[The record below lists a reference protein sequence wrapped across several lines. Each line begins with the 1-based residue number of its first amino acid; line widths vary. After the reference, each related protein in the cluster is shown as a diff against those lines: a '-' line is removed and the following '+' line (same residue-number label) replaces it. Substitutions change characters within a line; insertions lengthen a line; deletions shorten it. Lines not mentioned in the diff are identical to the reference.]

1 MSLVTRGLGPGSG
14 LIVRGMGFLSSFIQ
28 NSWSYWKRIF
38 WHQGERYAAFK
49 FDIFGDT
56 VHDLKIKRNIYGD
69 YSTTIIVT
77 NNLYGDLV
85 GQKEKLIE
93 SKIFGDTSHNI
104 NENIKLTG
112 KKDFRRLIWE
122 LLLDD
127 D

>member
-1 MSLVTRGLGPGSG
+1 MGGLSLFFHNIYGH
-14 LIVRGMGFLSSFIQ
+14 
-28 NSWSYWKRIF
+28 WKRIF
-38 WHQGERYAAFK
+38 WHQGERYAAFRYN
-49 FDIFGDT
+49 IFGDT

-69 YSTTIIVT
+69 YSTTIIIT